1 VKVYSPRNLVPA
13 LLRLALCLLLLLLS
27 GNASQAAARA
37 PAQGQHGMVVS
48 PQRDATRAGLA
59 MLKAGGNAVDAAV
72 ATAFAL
78 CVTDPYHSGLGGGGF
93 ILIHLADGRVVAID
107 ARETAPAAATR
118 DMYVAPG
125 APENASRLG
134 ALAVAV
140 PGLVPG
146 LAEALAEFGTLP
158 LAAVLTPA
166 IRLAD
171 QGFAVGTHH
180 VAAVRFWQSLGLA
193 ERFPE
198 TARIQLPDAEAPI
211 HVGWRLVQ
219 KDLARTLRRLARNGP
234 DELRSGETAQA
245 MAAELKRRGGILS
258 AADLKAYRTKRRRP
272 IHGRY
277 RGLDVYS
284 FPPPS
289 SGGIA
294 LVEMLQILEP
304 FDLAARGAGSSASVH
319 VIAEAMKLAFADRA
333 AWLGDPDF
341 VSVPRARLVSR
352 EHADALRARIDP
364 PWWKRSPLTW
374 GESEVAIHVPAPGV
388 PAHGGGTTH
397 LSVSDAAG
405 NAVAITQTINL
416 LFGSGITVP
425 GTGVVLND
433 EMDDFS
439 VAPDTPNAFG
449 LVDTRGQNAVAA
461 GKRPLS
467 SMTPT
472 ILVKDGQ
479 LFMVTG
485 SPGGPRIITT
495 TLETILNVVD
505 YGMNVQEAVSAPR
518 FHHQW
523 MPDKLV
529 LEPEFP
535 ADVVAALRRRGHPVE
550 ISRRHWSSAQAIVV
564 DPASGLHFGG
574 SDPRSDGLA
583 QGF

>member
-1 VKVYSPRNLVPA
+1 MRVQSSRKFQLAASL
-13 LLRLALCLLLLLLS
+13 LALFSLLLHLPAS
-27 GNASQAAARA
+27 NAQAAARA

-48 PQRDATRAGLA
+48 PQRDATLAGLSI
-59 MLKAGGNAVDAAV
+59 LEAGGNAVDAAV

-78 CVTDPYHSGLGGGGF
+78 AVTDPYHSGLGGGGF
-93 ILIHLADGRVVAID
+93 ILIRLADGRVVAID

-125 APENASRLG
+125 VPNDASRLG
-134 ALAVAV
+134 PLAVAV

-146 LAEALAEFGTLP
+146 LADAQAEFGTLP
-158 LAAVLTPA
+158 LPRVLAPA
-166 IRLAD
+166 IRLAEE
-171 QGFAVGTHH
+171 GFAVGPHH
-180 VAAVRFWQSLGLA
+180 VAAVRYWQGLGLA

-198 TARIQLPDAEAPI
+198 TARIQLPDGETPI
-211 HVGWRLVQ
+211 AVGWRLVQ

-234 DELRSGETAQA
+234 AELQSGETARA
-245 MAAELKRRGGILS
+245 IAAEVKRRGGLLT
-258 AADLKAYRTKRRRP
+258 AADLAGYRTKRREP

-289 SGGIA
+289 SGGVA

-304 FDLAARGAGSSASVH
+304 FDLAARGAGSSASLH

-341 VSVPRARLVSR
+341 VSVPTARLVSR
-352 EHADALRARIDP
+352 AHADALRARINP
-364 PWWKRSPLTW
+364 PWWRRSPLTW
-374 GESEVAIHVPAPGV
+374 GCSEVAIDVPAPGQA
-388 PAHGGGTTH
+388 AHGGGTTH

-405 NAVAITQTINL
+405 NAVAITQTVNL

-449 LVDTRGQNAVAA
+449 LLDIRGQNAIAA

-472 ILVKDGQ
+472 ILVRDGQ

-523 MPDKLV
+523 MPEKLV
-529 LEPEFP
+529 VEPEIS
-535 ADVVAALRRRGHPVE
+535 ADVVAALRRCGHTVE
-550 ISRRHWSSAQAIVV
+550 VSRRHWSSAQSIVV
-564 DPASGLHFGG
+564 DPASGLQLGG

-583 QGF
+583 RGF